1 MPQITFHANVLPEQ
15 GNPEG
20 SVLINHSAGSGLG
33 FYGNGFRV
41 SVPVNSQQEQTYV
54 TNDVG
59 TAAGTQL
66 HNTAMV
72 DEGTDSV
79 AGTVSI
85 DGGSAI
91 PLNELPNFLCPLNV
105 RFTTGDTT
113 PVKVQ
118 NCKLRIFDRTNI
130 DNHAEEVTTYVY
142 EARHPSNLQ
151 SINNLTW
158 RAYDES
164 NKWYEF
170 APDQAMSDMDLTSSP
185 GNGGTNSDSADSGQT
200 SKGATTFLGSQ
211 HPDTQHDWYLALSS
225 MPEKIGSKKNYG
237 LYFTLEYLE

>member
-15 GNPEG
+15 GDPEG

-59 TAAGTQL
+59 TAPGTQL

-72 DEGTDSV
+72 DEGTDST
-79 AGTVSI
+79 AGTVSV

-91 PLNELPNFLCPLNV
+91 PLNELPNYLCPLNI

-130 DNHAEEVTTYVY
+130 
-142 EARHPSNLQ
+142 Q
-151 SINNLTW
+151 S
-158 RAYDES
+158 
-164 NKWYEF
+164 
-170 APDQAMSDMDLTSSP
+170 
-185 GNGGTNSDSADSGQT
+185 
-200 SKGATTFLGSQ
+200 
-211 HPDTQHDWYLALSS
+211 
-225 MPEKIGSKKNYG
+225 
-237 LYFTLEYLE
+237 